1 MEFIIIII
9 VTIILSVLL
18 GYVFSFNKKKILDLA
33 KNEKLDEMSKKY
45 PSNIEICKKY
55 LKKLNNENV
64 KIEED
69 KQAEAS
75 LYIAVTNKIVIAN
88 VSDTFTRIQTIAH
101 ECLHSIQDRKILIF
115 NFIFSNIY
123 LLYYVVIC
131 VLALFNL
138 LPFKMMFLSIFLIM
152 SLINYVVRMYLEND
166 AMIKAR
172 FLAKEYLDEEKI
184 STKEE
189 INEMVKGF
197 DDLNNLGMKYIH
209 YQFFINCMLKVLIFS
224 IICVFRVVF

>member
-45 PSNIEICKKY
+45 PYNIEICKKY